1 MSSAPSIML
10 PSPPSLRDI
19 ELLLQAKYD
28 VAQRALAFDRIGSAR
43 IAAGHLPSGT
53 HAVIVI
59 RNDRDVDGAAA
70 LPAHAQLGEHQGLEL
85 RPGPRRSWAWRCC
98 AWIAAAPGSAAC
110 ARGRCPAA
118 SFR

>member
-28 VAQRALAFDRIGSAR
+28 VAQRALAFDGIGSAR
-43 IAAGHLPSGT
+43 IAAGHLPSGA
-53 HAVIVI
+53 HSEIVM

-70 LPAHAQLGEHQGLEL
+70 LPARAQLGEHQGLEL
-85 RPGPRRSWAWRCC
+85 RPGPRRSWARRCC
-98 AWIAAAPGSAAC
+98 AWRAAAPGP
-110 ARGRCPAA
+110 ARTPRSRALPHPAA
-118 SFR
+118 